1 MKNSALILTL
11 AALLAGCGD
20 KDPIDTG
27 SPYVPPD
34 DSSECD
40 TGDDADCDGYPDD
53 QDCDPYDPY
62 TNPGMDEIPYDGRD
76 NDCAGDGDLN
86 DVDGDGY
93 IGTSAGGD
101 DCNDG
106 NPDAHPDAIEECY
119 DAVDDDCDGVAQG
132 YETNDCDEDGYVD
145 RGDEADDCDP
155 EDPEINPGAE
165 EVWYDGIDS
174 DCDGES
180 DYDADQDGDTS
191 SEYGGPDCDDTD
203 PEVNG
208 ANPELWDA
216 EDNNCDTVVDDL
228 EIEDA
233 WLALKANSSSGDGLF
248 GWSLDTIDDIDKDG
262 NIELVIGAPTS
273 GDSDNGWAHIIS
285 VGEGDG
291 VPSELALATVEGND
305 FAQLGWDL
313 ASVGDLDGDGA
324 IDVLIGA
331 PGESTAWLISGSD
344 LAGGGAVSTD
354 DALSFITGTD
364 GLGYDISALG
374 DIDADGFQE
383 VVAGSSGFL
392 SKTGTW
398 VGVWDGEDLGAGSLT
413 TSSALFTVYGEEIGG
428 ESVGGAD
435 YDADGIADLVVA
447 TAVDDV
453 GAVTLLLGADIA
465 LGGDYSINDLPALT
479 GESGV
484 RGAVHNGWV
493 PDMDGDGYD
502 ELVFSMP
509 DADSSDGIAGAGIV
523 YVVDGDDA
531 SASSGDISAVA
542 SAIIEGEEDYGAL
555 TSIDIGGDFDGDALG
570 DLIVSDVGDSDGT
583 VISVTYAFYGA
594 DLGSGSHLTSAFSAS
609 FTAGDT
615 QDYTGYAGV
624 AADIDGDGDDDLAL
638 GAPYGGVRVG
648 YVYAY
653 QSLLF
658 AK

>member
-291 VPSELALATVEGND
+291 VPSELALATV
-305 FAQLGWDL
+305 
-313 ASVGDLDGDGA
+313 
-324 IDVLIGA
+324 
-331 PGESTAWLISGSD
+331 
-344 LAGGGAVSTD
+344 
-354 DALSFITGTD
+354 
-364 GLGYDISALG
+364 
-374 DIDADGFQE
+374 
-383 VVAGSSGFL
+383 
-392 SKTGTW
+392 
-398 VGVWDGEDLGAGSLT
+398 
-413 TSSALFTVYGEEIGG
+413 
-428 ESVGGAD
+428 
-435 YDADGIADLVVA
+435 
-447 TAVDDV
+447 
-453 GAVTLLLGADIA
+453 
-465 LGGDYSINDLPALT
+465 
-479 GESGV
+479 
-484 RGAVHNGWV
+484 
-493 PDMDGDGYD
+493 
-502 ELVFSMP
+502 
-509 DADSSDGIAGAGIV
+509 
-523 YVVDGDDA
+523 
-531 SASSGDISAVA
+531 
-542 SAIIEGEEDYGAL
+542 
-555 TSIDIGGDFDGDALG
+555 
-570 DLIVSDVGDSDGT
+570 
-583 VISVTYAFYGA
+583 
-594 DLGSGSHLTSAFSAS
+594 
-609 FTAGDT
+609 
-615 QDYTGYAGV
+615 
-624 AADIDGDGDDDLAL
+624 
-638 GAPYGGVRVG
+638 
-648 YVYAY
+648 
-653 QSLLF
+653 
-658 AK
+658 

>member
-1 MKNSALILTL
+1 MKNTALILTL
-11 AALLAGCGD
+11 AALAIGCGD
-20 KDPIDTG
+20 KDPVDTG
-27 SPYVPPD
+27 TPYVPPD
-34 DSSECD
+34 TSECD

-53 QDCDPYDPY
+53 EDCDPNDPF

-93 IGTSAGGD
+93 IGESAGGD

-106 NPDAHPDAIEECY
+106 NPDAHPDATEECY

-145 RGDEADDCDP
+145 RGDDADDCDP
-155 EDPEINPGAE
+155 EDPDINPGAE
-165 EVWYDGIDS
+165 EIWYDGIDS

-180 DYDADQDGDTS
+180 DYDADQDGDAS

-208 ANPELWDA
+208 ANPELWDG
-216 EDNNCDTVVDDL
+216 EDNNCDTVIDDM

-233 WLALKANSSSGDGLF
+233 WLSLKSTSSSGDGLF
-248 GWSLDTIDDIDKDG
+248 GWSMDVIDDTDKDG
-262 NIELVIGAPTS
+262 NIELIVGGPTS
-273 GDSDNGWAHIIS
+273 GDSDNGWAQVIS

-291 VPSELALATVEGND
+291 VPNELSLAVVEGND
-305 FAQLGWDL
+305 FAELGWDL
-313 ASVGDLDGDGA
+313 AAVGDLDGDGE

-331 PGESTAWLISGSD
+331 PGESTAWLIAGSA
-344 LAGGGAVSTD
+344 LSAGGAISTD
-354 DALSFITGTD
+354 DALSSITGAT

-374 DIDADGFQE
+374 DIDSDGFQE
-383 VVAGSSGFL
+383 VVAGIGSYLGES
-392 SKTGTW
+392 GTW
-398 VGVWDGEDLGAGSLT
+398 VGVWDGEGLGEGSQT
-413 TSSALFTVYGEEIGG
+413 TSNAIYTVYGEEIGG

-435 YDADGIADLVVA
+435 FDADGIPDLVVA
-447 TAVDDV
+447 TAVDGD
-453 GAVTLLLGADIA
+453 GSVTLLLGADIA

-479 GESGV
+479 GESAV

-502 ELVFSMP
+502 ELIFSMP
-509 DADSSDGIAGAGIV
+509 DADTSDGVSGAGVV
-523 YVVDGDDA
+523 YVVDGDTA
-531 SASSGDISAVA
+531 SASTGDISAVA
-542 SAIIEGEEDYGAL
+542 DTTIEGEVSYGAL
-555 TSIDIGGDFDGDALG
+555 ASIDIGGDFDGDGLG
-570 DLIVSDVGDSDGT
+570 DLIITDIGDSDST

-594 DLGSGSHLTSAFSAS
+594 DLGSGSFLAGDASAT

-624 AADIDGDGDDDLAL
+624 VADIDGDGDDDLIL

-648 YVYAY
+648 YLYAY